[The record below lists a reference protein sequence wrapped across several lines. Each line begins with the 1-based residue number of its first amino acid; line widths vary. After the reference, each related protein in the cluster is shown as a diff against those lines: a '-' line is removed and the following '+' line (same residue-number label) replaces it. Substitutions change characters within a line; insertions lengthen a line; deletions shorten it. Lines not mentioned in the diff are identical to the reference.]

1 MKLFLMYV
9 DFQISGI
16 ENQIVSELSAKTI
29 FHVVLN
35 IIVVSIVSDETIF
48 YVNQRSQSSL

>member
-1 MKLFLMYV
+1 MKLC
-9 DFQISGI
+9 GI
-16 ENQIVSELSAKTI
+16 ENRVVSELSDKTI

-35 IIVVSIVSDETIF
+35 IIVVRIVSDETIF

>member
-1 MKLFLMYV
+1 MKLC
-9 DFQISGI
+9 GI
-16 ENQIVSELSAKTI
+16 ENRVVSELSDKTI

-35 IIVVSIVSDETIF
+35 IIAVSMVSDETIF

>member
-1 MKLFLMYV
+1 M
-9 DFQISGI
+9 
-16 ENQIVSELSAKTI
+16 ENRVASELSDKTI

-35 IIVVSIVSDETIF
+35 IIVISIVSDETIF

>member
-1 MKLFLMYV
+1 MKLC
-9 DFQISGI
+9 GI
-16 ENQIVSELSAKTI
+16 ENRVVSELSDKTI

-35 IIVVSIVSDETIF
+35 IIIVISIVSDETIF

>member
-1 MKLFLMYV
+1 MYV

-16 ENQIVSELSAKTI
+16 ENQIVSELSDKTI

-35 IIVVSIVSDETIF
+35 IIVLSIVSDETIF